1 VLRISTGRRNIRR
14 SVTVAGLT
22 LVALFA
28 AGSIQR
34 VGAQRKVQVLRGES
48 IAPVYDGYEENAD
61 GTYSMW
67 FGYFNRNHEEE
78 LEIPV
83 GPDNRFEPGPE
94 DRGQPTHFVPEW
106 QKSTFRVIVPKNFGD
121 QKLVWRLTVRG
132 KPEVVTAT
140 LNPRSIIDR
149 KETTIEGTVG
159 LNRAPAV
166 TIEPATQSLERT
178 ATASLRV
185 TATDDGLPVNTRTK
199 KPQGLTVRWRKYRG
213 PQNGRVTFE
222 PATALLVEGKSMTI
236 ARFSEPGEYV
246 VQGVVDDGSL
256 FAGTYCCWVS
266 REVTVSVK

>member
-1 VLRISTGRRNIRR
+1 MSTERRRVRRIARA
-14 SVTVAGLT
+14 AGLT
-22 LVALFA
+22 AAVLFLA
-28 AGSIQR
+28 SSLR
-34 VGAQRKVQVLRGES
+34 PVDAQRKVQVLRGES
-48 IAPVYDGYEENAD
+48 VAPVYDGYEENPD

-67 FGYFNRNHEEE
+67 FGYFNRNHEEA
-78 LEIPV
+78 LDIPI
-83 GPDNRFEPGPE
+83 GPDNRFEPGPD

-106 QKSTFRVIVPKNFGD
+106 QKSTFRVVVPKNFGD
-121 QKLVWRLTVRG
+121 QKLMWRLTVRG
-132 KPEVVTAT
+132 KPEVVTAS
-140 LNPRSIIDR
+140 LSPRSIIDR

-159 LNRAPAV
+159 LNHAPAV
-166 TIEPATQSLERT
+166 TIEPARQSVSPT
-178 ATASLRV
+178 ATASISV

-222 PATALLVEGKSMTI
+222 PPTALLVDGKSMTT

-266 REVTVSVK
+266 REVTVLVK

>member
-1 VLRISTGRRNIRR
+1 MSTTRRRLRST
-14 SVTVAGLT
+14 VMAAGLM
-22 LVALFA
+22 LVVLFVA
-28 AGSIQR
+28 SSLQPA
-34 VGAQRKVQVLRGES
+34 GAQRRVQALRGEN

-61 GTYSMW
+61 GTFSMW

-78 LEIPV
+78 LDIPV

-132 KPEVVTAT
+132 KAEAVTAS

-159 LNRAPAV
+159 LNRAPVV
-166 TIEPATQSLERT
+166 TIEPTRQAVSKG
-178 ATASLRV
+178 AMASLTV
-185 TATDDGLPVNTRTK
+185 TATDDGLPVNARTK
-199 KPQGLTVRWRKYRG
+199 KPVGLTVRWRKYRG
-213 PQNGRVTFE
+213 PQGGRVTFE
-222 PATALLVEGKSMTI
+222 PATATLVDGKSATT
-236 ARFSEPGEYV
+236 AGFSELGEYV
-246 VQGVVDDGSL
+246 IQGVVDDGSL

>member
-1 VLRISTGRRNIRR
+1 MSTTRRAVRR
-14 SVTVAGLT
+14 SVTAAGLT
-22 LVALFA
+22 LAALFA
-28 AGSIQR
+28 VSSIQT
-34 VGAQRKVQVLRGES
+34 VGAQRKVQALRGEN

-61 GTYSMW
+61 GTFSMW

-78 LEIPV
+78 LDIPV

-132 KPEVVTAT
+132 KAEVVTAT

-159 LNRAPAV
+159 LNRAPVV
-166 TIEPATQSLERT
+166 TIEPASQPVSRG
-178 ATASLRV
+178 ATASLTV
-185 TATDDGLPVNTRTK
+185 TATDDGLPANPRTK
-199 KPQGLTVRWRKYRG
+199 KPVGLTVRWRKYRG
-213 PQNGRVTFE
+213 PQGGRVTFE
-222 PATALLVEGKSMTI
+222 PATAMLVDGRSTTT
-236 ARFSEPGEYV
+236 AVFSEPGEYV
-246 VQGVVDDGSL
+246 IQGVVDDGSL

>member
-1 VLRISTGRRNIRR
+1 MSIERRHSGGIAK
-14 SVTVAGLT
+14 VAGLT
-22 LVALFA
+22 LALLLA
-28 AGSIQR
+28 SSTR
-34 VGAQRKVQVLRGES
+34 PVDAQRKVQALRGES
-48 IAPVYDGYEENAD
+48 VAPVYDGYEENSD

-78 LEIPV
+78 LDIPI
-83 GPDNRFEPGPE
+83 GPDNRFEPGPD

-106 QKSTFRVIVPKNFGD
+106 QKSTFRVVVPKNFGE

-159 LNRAPAV
+159 LNRAPTVAIEPQTQAISKTAPATLAV
-166 TIEPATQSLERT
+166 TAI
-178 ATASLRV
+178 
-185 TATDDGLPVNTRTK
+185 DDGLPVNARTK

-213 PQNGRVTFE
+213 PLNGRVTFD
-222 PATALLVEGKSMTI
+222 PATAALVDGKSTTI

-246 VQGVVDDGSL
+246 LQGVVDDGSL